1 VTDLPDYREL
11 IEPFVQA
18 MVDELEANHYKG
30 APLPFR
36 ELDKGP
42 AVGELFYHAL
52 KVAWISQ
59 NRPDD
64 GVAARELT
72 ADVANCA
79 LICWLVLGSPTTRAE
94 KPTILVG
101 ADDLGA
107 SVKDLTA
114 VLVEHFGWDEKQ
126 LMAGVSV

>member
-1 VTDLPDYREL
+1 MPDYREL

-18 MVDELEANHYKG
+18 MVDELESNHYKG

-36 ELDKGP
+36 EIDVGP

-52 KVAWISQ
+52 KVAYVADR
-59 NRPDD
+59 RPDD
-64 GVAARELT
+64 GYAARELT

-79 LICWLVLGSPTTRAE
+79 LICWLVLGAPTGRPE

-101 ADDLGA
+101 ADDFGE
-107 SVKDLTA
+107 SVKDLTE

-126 LMAGVSV
+126 LVAGVSA